1 MLTATEPGEAH
12 AGTTWSTYWLNLLRY
27 RFPPPG
33 GRPLKQLWTATAA
46 SQLFTWSQQW
56 RLTIEGA
63 QLMSKAG
70 EQICTGR
77 ILLLDKL
84 EIEV

>member
-1 MLTATEPGEAH
+1 M
-12 AGTTWSTYWLNLLRY
+12 
-27 RFPPPG
+27 
-33 GRPLKQLWTATAA
+33 KQLWTATAA
-46 SQLFTWSQQW
+46 NQLFTRSQQW

-63 QLMSKAG
+63 QFMLKAG

-84 EIEV
+84 EIETGAFCALFDCFWASSSEKRRTAIASDLTYESTV

>member
-1 MLTATEPGEAH
+1 MVDLLAQSNTVPVLAT
-12 AGTTWSTYWLNLLRY
+12 
-27 RFPPPG
+27 G
-33 GRPLKQLWTATAA
+33 GRPLKQLWAATAA
-46 SQLFTWSQQW
+46 SQLFTRSQQW
-56 RLTIEGA
+56 RLTIESA

-84 EIEV
+84 EIET